1 MARQRQVLFAFE
13 ASGITTGVIYYDIDG
28 LFNELPL
35 GLSRK
40 KGRLR
45 RCAGRPRSLNLVQSR
60 YPLASLFC
68 GGQGTGCGFSACRQ
82 GGLFDEISNG
92 LRLRHIHG
100 VAALTSTTVEPARSD
115 IARWAAEAA
124 GLQQTSFN
132 SIAHTLCADGSGL
145 FCHASQTRRQV
156 HTPRGGETLRV
167 CAKLA
172 T

>member
-1 MARQRQVLFAFE
+1 MLFAFE

-60 YPLASLFC
+60 YPLASPFC

-82 GGLFDEISNG
+82 GGLFDEDDDLG
-92 LRLRHIHG
+92 LVERTNRPEIRAQQRSRLS
-100 VAALTSTTVEPARSD
+100 AALCV
-115 IARWAAEAA
+115 
-124 GLQQTSFN
+124 F
-132 SIAHTLCADGSGL
+132 
-145 FCHASQTRRQV
+145 
-156 HTPRGGETLRV
+156 RV
-167 CAKLA
+167 P
-172 T
+172 